1 MLEFVRNKNL
11 TNLEPIENMDR
22 KEIANILGK
31 EQVTLIGVVILIV
44 IGIYIVTGAGIG
56 ITLVGKSI
64 EGNTIVQAIVA
75 ALTVIFSV
83 WKISATVKQSN
94 KNTFINTITIARK
107 EYMITLRKTVTEF
120 CIAAENK
127 DNKKLKELSYQL
139 KMLMFPA
146 RDTDEMWD
154 REAIKMIDTIVEA
167 TNKKKYVDEFVTLM
181 QSWLALEWSG
191 MREECKHGIMSEE
204 QVKELQKEYYQ
215 QYKNFIAQKN
225 NEQKQHN
232 AILIIVQ

>member
-1 MLEFVRNKNL
+1 
-11 TNLEPIENMDR
+11 MDR

-64 EGNTIVQAIVA
+64 EGNTIVQGILA
-75 ALTVIFSV
+75 AFTVIFSV
-83 WKISATVKQSN
+83 WKISATIKQSN

-107 EYMITLRKTVTEF
+107 EYMITLRKAVTEF
-120 CIAAENK
+120 CLAAESK
-127 DNKKLKELSYQL
+127 DNTKLIELSYQL

-154 REAIKMIDTIVEA
+154 REAIKMIDNIVKENDK
-167 TNKKKYVDEFVTLM
+167 TDNKENDIDMFVTLM
-181 QSWLALEWSG
+181 QSWLALEWGG
-191 MREECKHGIMSEE
+191 MREECKHGIMSDE

-215 QYKNFIAQKN
+215 QYKNFIEQKN
-225 NEQKQHN
+225 NEQKQHTT
-232 AILIIVQ
+232 I

>member
-1 MLEFVRNKNL
+1 
-11 TNLEPIENMDR
+11 MDR

-64 EGNTIVQAIVA
+64 EGNTIVQGILA
-75 ALTVIFSV
+75 AFTVIFSV
-83 WKISATVKQSN
+83 WKISATIKQSN

-107 EYMITLRKTVTEF
+107 EYMITLRKAVTEF
-120 CIAAENK
+120 CLAAESK
-127 DNKKLKELSYQL
+127 DNTKLIELSYQL

-154 REAIKMIDTIVEA
+154 REAIKMIDNIVKENDK
-167 TNKKKYVDEFVTLM
+167 TDNKENDIDMFVTLM
-181 QSWLALEWSG
+181 QSWLALEWGG
-191 MREECKHGIMSEE
+191 MREECKHGIMSDE
-204 QVKELQKEYYQ
+204 QVKELQRSIISNIK
-215 QYKNFIAQKN
+215 
-225 NEQKQHN
+225 
-232 AILIIVQ
+232 IL

>member
-1 MLEFVRNKNL
+1 
-11 TNLEPIENMDR
+11 MDR

-44 IGIYIVTGAGIG
+44 IGIYIVTGTGTGTGIG
-56 ITLVGKSI
+56 IALIGKSI

-107 EYMITLRKTVTEF
+107 EYMITLRKAVTEF
-120 CIAAENK
+120 CVAAESK
-127 DNKKLKELSYQL
+127 DNTRLIELSYQL
-139 KMLMFPA
+139 KMLMFPT
-146 RDTDEMWD
+146 RDTYEKWD
-154 REAIKMIDTIVEA
+154 RKAIEMIDNIVKA
-167 TNKKKYVDEFVTLM
+167 NDKTDDIDKFATLM
-181 QSWLALEWSG
+181 QSWLALEWRG

-204 QVKELQKEYYQ
+204 EVKELQEEYYQ
-215 QYKNFIAQKN
+215 QYENFIKLKYN
-225 NEQKQHN
+225 GQKQHTT
-232 AILIIVQ
+232 I

>member
-1 MLEFVRNKNL
+1 
-11 TNLEPIENMDR
+11 MDR

-64 EGNTIVQAIVA
+64 EGNTIVQGILA
-75 ALTVIFSV
+75 AFTVIFSV
-83 WKISATVKQSN
+83 WKISATIKQSN

-107 EYMITLRKTVTEF
+107 EYMITLRKAVTEF
-120 CIAAENK
+120 CLAAESK
-127 DNKKLKELSYQL
+127 DNTKLIELSYQL

-154 REAIKMIDTIVEA
+154 REAIKMIDNIVKEN
-167 TNKKKYVDEFVTLM
+167 NKTDNKENDIDMFVTLM
-181 QSWLALEWSG
+181 QSWLALEWGG
-191 MREECKHGIMSEE
+191 MREECKHGIMSDE

-215 QYKNFIAQKN
+215 QYKNFIEQKN
-225 NEQKQHN
+225 NEQKQHTT
-232 AILIIVQ
+232 I